1 MQETPIVEKDN
12 RLRRSRVLDFFVE
25 APAAVLLLGWIAT
38 FEHIGKI
45 GVWIQ
50 TKFLAIAQPFFV
62 SVALKLD
69 ASYVFQGEH
78 LWATS
83 VGLLLV
89 LSLLYASFDG
99 GRVYK
104 AKYYVIAVLLVFSIV
119 LFVVPDFLA
128 KYRAFISGG
137 WPYFRFI
144 ALPTELLFGVLG
156 CWIFPFCAAA
166 ALRDNSV
173 TSIVKPLRFL
183 TLVSASIVMLW
194 FVLST
199 VRFAGPDQEWFS
211 NSIYSLLDEEVRYYL
226 VIFSFF
232 VGVGMAGLESSK
244 KILVENIPEAGD
256 KVSQYIYRRVPNKKG
271 WLYVGFIAS
280 FIPVFV
286 FLNSNIVETIGV
298 AIIWYG
304 ALGAVLFEP
313 TRVIRCCTYL
323 YVILISGFAY
333 QLTEGFF
340 KIGP

>member
-1 MQETPIVEKDN
+1 MQETPIVENDS
-12 RLRRSRVLDFFVE
+12 RLPRSRVLDFFVE
-25 APAAVLLLGWIAT
+25 APIAVLLLGWIAT

-50 TKFLAIAQPFFV
+50 TKYLTLAQPFFE
-62 SVALKLD
+62 SVAQTLD
-69 ASYVFQGEH
+69 ASYVFQSEH
-78 LWATS
+78 LWTTS
-83 VGLLLV
+83 IGLLLV
-89 LSLLYASFDG
+89 LSLIYASFDG

-119 LFVVPDFLA
+119 LFVVPDFMA
-128 KYRAFISGG
+128 KYRAFLSGG
-137 WPYFRFI
+137 WPFFRFI

-156 CWIFPFCAAA
+156 CCIFPFYAAV

-211 NSIYSLLDEEVRYYL
+211 NSIYSVLDEEVRYYL
-226 VIFSFF
+226 VLFTFF
-232 VGVGMAGLESSK
+232 VGVGMAGLEGSK
-244 KILVENIPEAGD
+244 KSIFENMPVTGE
-256 KVSQYIYRRVPNKKG
+256 KVSHYIYRRVPKKNRWVYIG
-271 WLYVGFIAS
+271 FVGS

-286 FLNSNIVETIGV
+286 FLNSNIVETIGIAMV
-298 AIIWYG
+298 WYG
-304 ALGAVLFEP
+304 ALGAILFEP

-323 YVILISGFAY
+323 YVILISGFVY
-333 QLTEGFF
+333 QLTEDFF